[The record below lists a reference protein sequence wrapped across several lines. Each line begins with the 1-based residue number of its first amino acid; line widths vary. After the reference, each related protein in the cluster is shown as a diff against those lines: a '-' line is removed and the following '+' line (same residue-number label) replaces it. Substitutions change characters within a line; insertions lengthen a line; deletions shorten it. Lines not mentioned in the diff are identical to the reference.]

1 MSTKTLNYK
10 ELLNEAKT
18 AGQNRDYEKAVE
30 LLTELISK
38 TDEMPEALLYLGR
51 SYHALEQFHKAIYSF
66 NFFLKIKPDFSPAHF
81 FLGRSYLALGFYK
94 NAIIHLRKA
103 LNDNETFS
111 PALSFIGLA
120 YLKIKRP
127 EIALSYFEKA
137 LEVDPQNPRIYTGY
151 LNALLVQAIKYFY
164 RGRLDEA
171 AQRFEFLI
179 KEKKDNIIPYLYL
192 ASIYREAGQF
202 KLALISYEEALK
214 ISPADPVLHL
224 QKAYILLHLSKSPQ
238 ALMEI
243 KKAQELLQDKI
254 GAITDPLK
262 LLKLISVTYY
272 RNKHYR
278 ETIYF
283 GKKVLKHDYHDP
295 DIHMLIAESYRYL
308 GEAEKAKNHYLR
320 AIEVDPKRLEL
331 HYGLALIFWEQQA
344 YQELSSQSARILRI
358 NPDDPMAAYFQ
369 ALSLA
374 YLKTDP
380 KTVIPLLQ
388 QQIRAHGPDPHLMYC
403 LGKMYFEIDLPDLA
417 ENWLKR
423 ILTLVQDHQESFL
436 LLAAVYRKLAKP
448 KQEIQVLKQY
458 VVIFTDDISTR
469 KRYVR
474 LLLQEDKYSIAAG
487 EIVKLITREAGNLK
501 LKRALAYCY
510 QKLQKYADAILI
522 FKELLKQ
529 DPESV
534 DDLRAL
540 LFCLDKMGNR
550 RSAILLLESA
560 LKFLKETPELLLT
573 LGKLYAKQK
582 DYEKASRVFRRVID
596 SRPEDWQGYY
606 NLGMIY
612 KKTGNTEFADKFLKR
627 AEEYR

>member
-1 MSTKTLNYK
+1 MSTKTVDYQ
-10 ELLNEAKT
+10 ELLKDAKT
-18 AGQNRDYEKAVE
+18 AGQNRDYQKAVE

-38 TDEMPEALLYLGR
+38 TDEFPEALLYLGR
-51 SYHALEQFHKAIYSF
+51 SYHALGQFHKAIYSIK
-66 NFFLKIKPDFSPAHF
+66 FFLKLKADFAPAHF

-103 LNDNETFS
+103 LNNNETFS

-127 EIALSYFEKA
+127 EVALTYFEKA
-137 LEVDPQNPRIYTGY
+137 LEVDPQNPRINTGY

-192 ASIYREAGQF
+192 ASIYREVGQL

-214 ISPADPVLHL
+214 ISPNDPVLHL
-224 QKAYILLHLSKSPQ
+224 QKAYILLHLSKGPQ
-238 ALMEI
+238 ALLEI
-243 KKAQELLQDKI
+243 KKAQELLQDEI
-254 GAITDPLK
+254 GSITDPLK
-262 LLKLISVTYY
+262 LLKLITLTYY
-272 RNKHYR
+272 RSKHYR

-283 GKKVLKHDYHDP
+283 GKKVLKHDYQDP

-320 AIEVDPKRLEL
+320 ALDVDPKRLEL
-331 HYGLALIFWEQQA
+331 HYGLALIYWEEQS
-344 YQELSSQSARILRI
+344 YQELSAQSSRILRLK
-358 NPDDPMAAYFQ
+358 PDDPTAAYFQ

-374 YLKTDP
+374 HLKTDP

-388 QQIRAHGPDPHLMYC
+388 KQIRIQGPDPHLMYC
-403 LGKMYFEIDLPDLA
+403 LGKAYLDIDLPDLA

-423 ILTLVQDHQESFL
+423 TLTLETDHKDSFL
-436 LLAAVYRKLAKP
+436 LLATVYRKLAKP
-448 KQEIQVLKQY
+448 KQEIQVLKSY
-458 VVIFTDDISTR
+458 VMIFTDDIATR

-474 LLLQEDKYSIAAG
+474 LLLQEDRHSAAAG
-487 EIVKLITREAGNLK
+487 EIVKLITREADNLK

-510 QKLQKYADAILI
+510 QKLEKYGEAILI
-522 FKELLKQ
+522 LKELLKQ

-573 LGKLYAKQK
+573 LGTLYAKQK
-582 DYEKASRVFRRVID
+582 DYEKASQVFREVID
-596 SRPEDWQGYY
+596 LKPKDWKGYY
-606 NLGMIY
+606 NLGMVY
-612 KKTGNTEFADKFLKR
+612 KKTGNTEFANKFLAR
-627 AEEYR
+627 AEEFR